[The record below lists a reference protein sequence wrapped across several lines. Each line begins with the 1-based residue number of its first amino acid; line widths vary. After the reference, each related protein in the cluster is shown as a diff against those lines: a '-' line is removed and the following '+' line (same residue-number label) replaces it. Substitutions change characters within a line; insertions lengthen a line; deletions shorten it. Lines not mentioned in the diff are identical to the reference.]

1 VTGQQWEIL
10 PFLLVIS
17 FLVTWIVCVIL
28 RMTLK
33 EAFVFALIVAGIIGA
48 TYVGKDP
55 ELNSETP
62 GRFSIPAGRPSSAG

>member
-1 VTGQQWEIL
+1 MTGQQWEIL

-48 TYVGKDP
+48 TYVGKT
-55 ELNSETP
+55 LN
-62 GRFSIPAGRPSSAG
+62 